1 MLRKKQI
8 VRQCARTVS
17 GETQPPFFCVL
28 RAPWK
33 TVKTIAL
40 LLMAATSIFASTNA
54 PQRLGVRVTSS
65 EQSGAEI
72 TQVIPGSAAEAAGLR
87 AGYVINSVDTKPV
100 RTAQDFEIALANR
113 VPGSMIRVTYIFRS
127 KLGWL
132 SNEVDVTFPAASE
145 NIGQQFSRKMSNTD
159 VIDMASLGL
168 SDDVIVDKIRL
179 AQATDFDTSVSALK
193 VLKIAKVSDAVI
205 RAMINSH
212 PTAIDSTVSE
222 EEPSG
227 VPADIGVYVLL
238 KGKVTEVDPEVVGWQ
253 TGGVMKALAKGG
265 LDKGHINGKIMRP
278 RSTLQLTNPVE
289 FIIKVPEGTGISE
302 YQLLRLDKKGD
313 RREFRAITGG
323 ILHASAGAE
332 RNSLQFKS
340 EKIASRTWQIVIRDL
355 KAGEYAFLPPGLSSV
370 SISSSGKA
378 YPFGVIE

>member
-100 RTAQDFEIALANR
+100 RTAQDFE
-113 VPGSMIRVTYIFRS
+113 TYIFRS

-179 AQATDFDTSVSALK
+179 AQAS
-193 VLKIAKVSDAVI
+193 
-205 RAMINSH
+205 R
-212 PTAIDSTVSE
+212 DSRVH
-222 EEPSG
+222 G
-227 VPADIGVYVLL
+227 A
-238 KGKVTEVDPEVVGWQ
+238 EVVICL
-253 TGGVMKALAKGG
+253 ALVIPSRLKSADGEERSV
-265 LDKGHINGKIMRP
+265 LERNICLPSTTSSVAGH
-278 RSTLQLTNPVE
+278 S
-289 FIIKVPEGTGISE
+289 
-302 YQLLRLDKKGD
+302 
-313 RREFRAITGG
+313 
-323 ILHASAGAE
+323 SAGNVTSHAL
-332 RNSLQFKS
+332 RNCSLRCAHRFLS
-340 EKIASRTWQIVIRDL
+340 FSRRQGGT
-355 KAGEYAFLPPGLSSV
+355 
-370 SISSSGKA
+370 
-378 YPFGVIE
+378 

>member
-1 MLRKKQI
+1 VPEPSAAKHSLLF
-8 VRQCARTVS
+8 
-17 GETQPPFFCVL
+17 FFCVL

-179 AQATDFDTSVSALK
+179 AQAS
-193 VLKIAKVSDAVI
+193 
-205 RAMINSH
+205 R
-212 PTAIDSTVSE
+212 DSRVH
-222 EEPSG
+222 G
-227 VPADIGVYVLL
+227 A
-238 KGKVTEVDPEVVGWQ
+238 EVVICL
-253 TGGVMKALAKGG
+253 ALVIPSRLKSADGEERSV
-265 LDKGHINGKIMRP
+265 LERNICLPSTTSSVAGH
-278 RSTLQLTNPVE
+278 S
-289 FIIKVPEGTGISE
+289 
-302 YQLLRLDKKGD
+302 
-313 RREFRAITGG
+313 
-323 ILHASAGAE
+323 SAGNVTSHAL
-332 RNSLQFKS
+332 RNCSLRCAHRFLS
-340 EKIASRTWQIVIRDL
+340 FSRRQGGT
-355 KAGEYAFLPPGLSSV
+355 
-370 SISSSGKA
+370 
-378 YPFGVIE
+378 